1 MEHVLR
7 EYLDHLSRRLQKAL
21 GDKLSAV
28 YLTGSTAVGAHRP
41 GASDIDVLVVVER
54 AERDALERVVELCAH
69 EALPCPAEKL
79 ELVVYERSG
88 IADTRWSLNF
98 DTGRATHHVGF
109 DPSAEPEHWF
119 VLDLA
124 FAREHAQPL
133 IGPPRD
139 ELIPPVSNAQ
149 IEHAL
154 VELVAWF
161 EANEPEG
168 ASVARRRAE
177 HWRNTG
183 EFAPKTGLPSP

>member
-7 EYLDHLSRRLQKAL
+7 GYLDHLSSRLQQAL
-21 GDKLSAV
+21 GDELSAV

-41 GASDIDVLVVVER
+41 GTSDVDVLVVVEH
-54 AERDALERVVELCAH
+54 AERDALERVVEVCAH

-98 DTGRATHHVGF
+98 DTGRATHHIGF

-124 FAREHAQPL
+124 FAREHAKALVGTPPHEPIQPVA
-133 IGPPRD
+133 D
-139 ELIPPVSNAQ
+139 ER
-149 IEHAL
+149 IERAL
-154 VELVAWF
+154 VELVEWF
-161 EANEPEG
+161 EANEPDG
-168 ASVARRRAE
+168 VSVASARADYWRR
-177 HWRNTG
+177 TG
-183 EFAPKTGLPSP
+183 EFAPK